1 MALLRHALRPAQPT
15 ALLLIAT
22 LTLLLSIASLAGLPG
37 LPLKVIVLSWL
48 FKYAYVLLDLSSEGV
63 VEPPVLSAEMV
74 NPVEQRPL
82 MQLAICGAGFGLAWW
97 IGGVPGYALGAAFLV
112 LLPATAA
119 VLGVTGSA
127 IEALNPLTLARVM
140 RGLGS
145 AYLVLLAATIA
156 FAAAICGLEHL
167 PVWGVVKT
175 AAAQWLLLS
184 LFSLVGGAIYE
195 RREALGHEP
204 QVSPERAAEREE
216 RERVRRRE
224 HMLDDAYVPAR
235 IHESQRVVEPLRRW
249 LDAAGGA
256 QLEADARV
264 PGARGELERPG
275 CLRTRR
281 AARDRAACRRAQVCA
296 GTRVLR
302 GRKTRGARSSDGEP
316 GGLAGADPARACN
329 RSCAARRA
337 SCGGGRQTLS
347 RAFVKEG
354 DGEAVLPERAVSL
367 HPNFVTAN
375 GLAQIEERVRA
386 LEAARA
392 ERRAKQRAT
401 ARLLRML
408 RRSPRSSVTCGT
420 GRSARRARDWSR
432 RRPIRRSCVSV
443 SQ

>member
-256 QLEADARV
+256 QLEADARAFLERAANWND
-264 PGARGELERPG
+264 PGAYALVARLVIARLVAVRKFALALE
-275 CLRTRR
+275 CF
-281 AARDRAACRRAQVCA
+281 
-296 GTRVLR
+296 
-302 GRKTRGARSSDGEP
+302 E
-316 GGLAGADPARACN
+316 
-329 RSCAARRA
+329 AARRVAPGPAMA
-337 SCGGGRQTLS
+337 SPADLQVLIQHARATGRARLAE
-347 RAFVKEG
+347 RLA
-354 DGEAVLPERAVSL
+354 GEAGKP
-367 HPNFVTAN
+367 
-375 GLAQIEERVRA
+375 
-386 LEAARA
+386 
-392 ERRAKQRAT
+392 
-401 ARLLRML
+401 
-408 RRSPRSSVTCGT
+408 
-420 GRSARRARDWSR
+420 
-432 RRPIRRSCVSV
+432 
-443 SQ
+443 